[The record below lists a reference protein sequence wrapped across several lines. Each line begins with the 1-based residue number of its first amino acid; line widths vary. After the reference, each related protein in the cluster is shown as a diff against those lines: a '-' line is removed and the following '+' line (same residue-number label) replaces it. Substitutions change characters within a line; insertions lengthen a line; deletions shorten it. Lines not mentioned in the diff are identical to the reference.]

1 MFFGYVLEIVNK
13 TENLTFK
20 KGVGEVQFS
29 FSVFRI
35 WLWIK
40 VLKQMEAD
48 SGDGYKDRGC
58 QQQVLYGQRQGYQLS

>member
-1 MFFGYVLEIVNK
+1 MFFRYVFEIVNK

-20 KGVGEVQFS
+20 KGVGDVKFS

-40 VLKQMEAD
+40 ALKLIKAD

-58 QQQVLYGQRQGYQLS
+58 QQ